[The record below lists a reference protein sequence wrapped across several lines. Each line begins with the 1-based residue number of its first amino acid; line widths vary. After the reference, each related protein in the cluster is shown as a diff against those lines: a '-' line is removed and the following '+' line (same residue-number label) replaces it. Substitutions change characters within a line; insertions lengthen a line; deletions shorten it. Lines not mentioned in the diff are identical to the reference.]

1 MSDYLARIK
10 GVGDIQFFGAR
21 DYSMRIWL
29 NPEKIA
35 ALGMTAGDIV
45 RALREQNV
53 QIAAGNVGANRLLL
67 GLIIK

>member
-1 MSDYLARIK
+1 
-10 GVGDIQFFGAR
+10 
-21 DYSMRIWL
+21 MRIWL

-53 QIAAGNVGANRLLL
+53 QIAAGNVAANRLLWA
-67 GLIIK
+67 